1 MLYKGMVSK
10 SKYWISEKIRV
21 MSTQKR
27 RKNPYARVLV
37 LCQVPLEIKM
47 RVNQISIS
55 CRKELC
61 SALYSFLHRFFPE
74 ALPLTKSNEF
84 SSNFL
89 YPILL

>member
-37 LCQVPLEIKM
+37 LCQVPLENIM
-47 RVNQISIS
+47 RVKLLIRETFQ
-55 CRKELC
+55 L
-61 SALYSFLHRFFPE
+61 LHS
-74 ALPLTKSNEF
+74 LDK
-84 SSNFL
+84 
-89 YPILL
+89 

>member
-37 LCQVPLEIKM
+37 LCQVPLETIM
-47 RVNQISIS
+47 SVIAMTS
-55 CRKELC
+55 
-61 SALYSFLHRFFPE
+61 Y
-74 ALPLTKSNEF
+74 PL
-84 SSNFL
+84 
-89 YPILL
+89 LLLGIEV

>member
-37 LCQVPLEIKM
+37 LCQVPLETIM
-47 RVNQISIS
+47 RVDPGFTEPYINV
-55 CRKELC
+55 
-61 SALYSFLHRFFPE
+61 
-74 ALPLTKSNEF
+74 
-84 SSNFL
+84 
-89 YPILL
+89 

>member
-37 LCQVPLEIKM
+37 LCQVPLETIM
-47 RVNQISIS
+47 RVCIYNPKILETA
-55 CRKELC
+55 K
-61 SALYSFLHRFFPE
+61 
-74 ALPLTKSNEF
+74 LT
-84 SSNFL
+84 
-89 YPILL
+89 YDAIM

>member
-37 LCQVPLEIKM
+37 LCQVPLETIM
-47 RVNQISIS
+47 RV
-55 CRKELC
+55 
-61 SALYSFLHRFFPE
+61 FLDSEGF
-74 ALPLTKSNEF
+74 
-84 SSNFL
+84 
-89 YPILL
+89 